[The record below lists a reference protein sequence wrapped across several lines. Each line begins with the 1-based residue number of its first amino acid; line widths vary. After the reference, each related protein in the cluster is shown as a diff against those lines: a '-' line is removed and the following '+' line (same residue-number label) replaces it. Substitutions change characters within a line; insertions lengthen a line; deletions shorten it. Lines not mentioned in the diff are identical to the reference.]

1 MSKEKRFLKQLEE
14 KRRLEKAF
22 QLHATVGVRVSDYKV
37 VDKNGNDVT
46 KDRVNAVSN

>member
-22 QLHATVGVRVSDYKV
+22 RLHATVGVRADFKV
-37 VDKNGNDVT
+37 VDKNGRDVT